1 MRSKWIWLSLGL
13 VAGSAWATPQT
24 IVSRATRVS
33 LMELYTS
40 EGCNDCP
47 PAEQWLGGLA
57 RDGRLWTQLVPV
69 AFHVTYWDFLGWKD
83 PFDSDA
89 YTLRQ
94 QTISAHSGRSIV
106 YTPEF
111 VLDGSEWQGW
121 FDHRPLDLP
130 ASPKVGALSLSA
142 VGGRRIQV
150 TFTPTATPSGKLVV
164 DVVLLAFGVESQPD
178 RGENGG
184 KVLREDFVVVSSAQG
199 PLLAGKSGYV
209 TTLSLPPGVKMD
221 AGRYALAGWVS
232 KPGDPTPLQAA
243 GGWLKGQP

>member
-13 VAGSAWATPQT
+13 VAGSAWAAPEAIMSPT
-24 IVSRATRVS
+24 TRVS

-57 RDGRLWTQLVPV
+57 RDSRLWTQVVPV

-83 PFDSDA
+83 PFDSEA
-89 YTLRQ
+89 YTQRQ
-94 QTISAHSGRSIV
+94 RSISAHTGRSIV

-111 VLDGSEWQGW
+111 VLDGTEWQNW
-121 FDHRPLDLP
+121 FKHLPLT
-130 ASPKVGALSLSA
+130 LSA
-142 VGGRRIQV
+142 PPKAGVLTLAAAGKREIRVSFVPAAPVSGGLE
-150 TFTPTATPSGKLVV
+150 T
-164 DVVLLAFGVESQPD
+164 DVVLLAFGAETQPD

-184 KVLREDFVVVSSAQG
+184 KVLREDFVVVSSAQS
-199 PLLAGKSGYV
+199 PLKADKGSYV
-209 TTLSLPPGVKMD
+209 TTLSLPPGVKTD
-221 AGRYALAGWVS
+221 AVRYALAGWVS
-232 KPGDPTPLQAA
+232 RPGDPTPLQAA